1 MDFYTIVILIAVVL
15 LIIILTYIGIQLNFK
30 KDSSVQFPPVANTCP
45 DYWVSDG
52 SYCIVPAYGKTN
64 IGTIYDST
72 TGKINLSANTTY
84 GFEEGNTNDEN
95 TVITNPRIDFSV
107 IGWSSMGKSSL
118 CQQKDWSNKYNIR
131 WDGVSNYNNC

>member
-1 MDFYTIVILIAVVL
+1 MDFYTIVILIAIVL

-52 SYCIVPAYGKTN
+52 SYCIVPANGKTN
-64 IGTIYDST
+64 IGTIYDKT
-72 TGKINLSANTTY
+72 NGTILLTPNTTY
-84 GFEEGNTNDEN
+84 GFVSANTMVGN

-118 CQQKDWSNKYNIR
+118 CQQKDWSNKYNII